1 MTEAV
6 VQPTTPQTPP
16 RDPPKKD
23 TGLEALMKEM
33 GPAAQLLIKT
43 FILGQKS
50 AINWRMLT
58 LVGTVFAAMG
68 AIAMFAVMWNWS
80 FVTFVLPQMLGG

>member
-6 VQPTTPQTPP
+6 VQPTTKTPVES
-16 RDPPKKD
+16 PKKD
-23 TGLEALMKEM
+23 KGLEALMKDLS
-33 GPAAQLLIKT
+33 PAAQLLIKT

-50 AINWRMLT
+50 AINWRMLM

-68 AIAMFAVMWNWS
+68 AVAMFAYMWNWA
-80 FVTFVLPQMLGG
+80 FITFVLPQMLGGG